1 MILRRL
7 LLLVVCI
14 STLGGLTA
22 QDLHYSLFNLAPLKL
37 NPANTGAFYGTVR
50 AGGIFRDQWYSV
62 LDDEYRTPTFSL
74 DAPVIR
80 GFRDN
85 DWVGA
90 GVLFVNDRVGIG
102 NFKTSGVMMSAS
114 YHFALDKNSNQT
126 LTLGLQGGSMSRQL
140 DLQGLIAGDFAQAT
154 LDGNANSQTMDPL
167 LSGGGGTTG
176 GGNDPNMGDL
186 NASYLDIN
194 AGLLYKAK
202 DPKAGTLL
210 ELGIALGHLNQG
222 NDSFGGGSSGGIGN
236 PPGGGNNNNDDESQR
251 PMSFLAHGRYVYPV
265 NDTWSAEPS
274 FLFQTTSG
282 GRNNIILQ
290 GVAGYQFND
299 QIKLKGGLGYRVGDA
314 GQILLGAV
322 IDETLE
328 VGLSYDINLSQLS
341 NVSNYQGGFEIGA
354 TYIIKIYK
362 QPQIPPSILCP
373 RL

>member
-7 LLLVVCI
+7 LLLIVCI

-22 QDLHYSLFNLAPLKL
+22 QDLHYTLFNLAPLKL

-90 GVLFVNDRVGIG
+90 GVLFVNDRVGTG
-102 NFKTSGVMMSAS
+102 NFRTSGVLMSAS
-114 YHFALDKNSNQT
+114 YHFALDKKANQT

-140 DLQGLIAGDFAQAT
+140 DLQNLIGGDFAQNILNGDPNTA
-154 LDGNANSQTMDPL
+154 SVDPL
-167 LSGGGGTTG
+167 LTGGGMTG

-186 NASYLDIN
+186 NTSYLDIN
-194 AGLLYKAK
+194 LGLLYKAK
-202 DPKAGTLL
+202 DPKAGTEL
-210 ELGIALGHLNQG
+210 ELGLALGHLNQG
-222 NDSFGGGSSGGIGN
+222 NDSFGQGGGN
-236 PPGGGNNNNDDESQR
+236 TMNPGPGGGNNNNNSQR
-251 PMSFLAHGRYVYPV
+251 PMSFLAHGSYVYPV
-265 NDTWSAEPS
+265 NETWSAEPA
-274 FLFQTTSG
+274 FLFQTNSG

-314 GQILLGAV
+314 GQILLGAE
-322 IDETLE
+322 IDDNLE
-328 VGLSYDINLSQLS
+328 VGLSYDINLSSLS
-341 NVSNYQGGFEIGA
+341 NVSNFQGGFEIGA

-373 RL
+373 SL